1 MLEYEILIKEL
12 LSNPEKLKLK
22 KPFTRGLTPL
32 NGLLN
37 TEVSANEDLYA
48 RLPSYRRQVVTQE
61 QFLMELDPNSHACLF
76 DDNIPSICV
85 KNKNGDYSNIE
96 FKKMAVPIQKI
107 IKNKVR
113 LHLTGNH
120 MQFTL
125 SEQNPNEQQKTN
137 FTTFKQYW
145 EMRNQDGMKD
155 KMVDTQLSTGD
166 AGLLYYFDYKGRI
179 KSRILSFADGYVL
192 CPHND
197 KNGDRILESV
207 YYCKDNV
214 EYIDSYDERYMYRY
228 KLDNSTSET
237 SKSGWTVEEPVE
249 HGFNEIPLIT
259 KRGDV
264 PWNDIQNIIESYE
277 VLYNVF
283 NAIQR
288 RHGWGLLYIKGK
300 LRDTAQ
306 KLAGNVVLND
316 TSLDGKGDAKFLT
329 PPTPQG
335 TIDTLQLMLDTI
347 QLGSS
352 TTFLLPKDIKSNG
365 DVSGLAIQLTQSL
378 DIENARQRVIDWQ
391 NVADKMVRLFKYG
404 LAVELVNTGKNKTAV
419 TDFED
424 LNINAQFKV
433 WQPRNDYEYNQ
444 MLTILTGAGLLSK
457 ETGIQKNT
465 ESAPDELARKERED
479 ALTAKNAVNLMN
491 NNTEGNNAGN
501 NNE

>member
-37 TEVSANEDLYA
+37 MEVSANENLYA

-61 QFLMELDPNSHACLF
+61 QFLMELDPNSHTCLF

-96 FKKMAVPIQKI
+96 FKKVAVPIQKI

-125 SEQNPNEQQKTN
+125 SEQNPNEKQKKN

-145 EMRNQDGMKD
+145 EIRNQDGMKD

-228 KLDNSTSET
+228 KLDNSTSEA
-237 SKSGWTVEEPVE
+237 SKSGWTMEEPVE

-259 KRGDV
+259 KRGSV
-264 PWNDIQNIIESYE
+264 PWNDIQNVIESYE

-306 KLAGNVVLND
+306 KLAGSVVLND

-352 TTFLLPKDIKSNG
+352 TTFLLPKDVKSNG

-404 LAVELVNTGKNKTAV
+404 LAVELVNTGKNKTAI

-479 ALTAKNAVNLMN
+479 ALAARNAENLN
-491 NNTEGNNAGN
+491 NGNGSSTSAVS

>member
-61 QFLMELDPNSHACLF
+61 QFLMELDPNSHTCLY

-96 FKKMAVPIQKI
+96 FKKVAVPIQKI

-113 LHLTGNH
+113 LHVTGNH

-125 SEQNPNEQQKTN
+125 SEINPNEKQKQN

-145 EMRNQDGMKD
+145 EIRNQDGMKD

-179 KSRILSFADGYVL
+179 KSRILSFSDGYVL

-214 EYIDSYDERYMYRY
+214 EYIDSYDERYMYRH

-237 SKSGWTVEEPVE
+237 SKSGWTMEEPVE

-491 NNTEGNNAGN
+491 NNTEENNAGN